1 MLSNKLIFK
10 TSLNDKIY
18 YLNDTILVKFTVKR
32 NGISTSQLNGGTNN
46 YYKSVFNQHLTQDKI
61 NYLENHNVCQFMI
74 GECDK
79 LNIDSKYSTGLIT
92 LAKMTNV
99 SIVTKK
105 YKFLEVTAITT
116 AGVRSNASCAG
127 DPASYYEE
135 NAKFKPGT
143 INTILL
149 INANLKEDILTN
161 ALLTLTEA
169 KTVALNNLKIPSQ
182 YSNSYATGTG
192 TDGVCIFSNTESD
205 NHITNAGKH
214 SKLGELIAKSTIE
227 SIQKAIAKQ
236 VCLTKKSQ
244 SNVLVRLN
252 RFTLNIN
259 EFYDNLNEN
268 KFEFIKQIKND
279 SKKQENIAITTSVLN
294 LIDEAELGLI
304 NPETAKNLALKILE
318 NCNSN
323 SIKKLLQYWI
333 NYFIQD

>member
-1 MLSNKLIFK
+1 MLSNRLIFK

-18 YLNDTILVKFTVKR
+18 YLNDTLLVKFAVKR
-32 NGISTSQLNGGTNN
+32 NGISTSQLNGGTNPQ
-46 YYKSVFNQHLTQDKI
+46 YESVFNQHLTQDKI
-61 NYLENHNVCQFMI
+61 NYLENHDVCQFLI
-74 GECDK
+74 SECDK
-79 LNIDSKYSTGLIT
+79 LNINPKYSTGLIT
-92 LAKMTNV
+92 LAKMNNV

-105 YKFLEVTAITT
+105 YKSLEVTSITT

-135 NAKFKPGT
+135 NAEFQFGT

-149 INANLKEDILTN
+149 INANLKEDVLAN
-161 ALLTLTEA
+161 ALVTSTEA
-169 KTVALNNLKIPSQ
+169 KTVALSNLKIPSQ

-192 TDGVCIFSNTESD
+192 TDGICIFSNTQSD

-214 SKLGELIAKSTIE
+214 SKLGELITKSIIE

-236 VCLTKKSQ
+236 VWLTKTSQ

-252 RFTLNIN
+252 RYSLNIN

-268 KFEFIKQIKND
+268 KFEFIKQVKID
-279 SKKQENIAITTSVLN
+279 SKKQENVAVTTSVLN

-304 NPETAKNLALKILE
+304 NPYTAKNLAFKILK

-323 SIKKLLQYWI
+323 SVKKLLQYWI